1 MDLPEYLSRDT
12 SGAWLIAVWA
22 CPGAKKNALDGVYQQ
37 RLKVKIAAPAVDGK
51 ANTALTAY
59 LAKVLHV
66 PGRAVSV
73 ASGQTGRR
81 KTLRVDP
88 GATPAFEAFASQGS

>member
-1 MDLPEYLSRDT
+1 VDLPEYLARDK

-22 CPGAKKNALDGVYQQ
+22 CPGAKKNALDGLYQQ

-51 ANTALTAY
+51 ANDALTAY
-59 LAKVLHV
+59 LAKVLQV

-81 KTLRVDP
+81 KTLRVEP
-88 GATPAFEAFASQGS
+88 GTAPAFAALMSQRP